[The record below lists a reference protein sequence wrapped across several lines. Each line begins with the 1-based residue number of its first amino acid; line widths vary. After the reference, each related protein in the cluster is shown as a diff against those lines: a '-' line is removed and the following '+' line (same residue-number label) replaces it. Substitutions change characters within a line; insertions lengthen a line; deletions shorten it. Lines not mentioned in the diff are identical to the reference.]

1 MPELRQTT
9 FNEVPGVPMS
19 SPNEPH
25 MAVVLLLDTSG
36 SMYGE
41 PIRRLNEAVSMFK
54 EQTIMDELAKK
65 RVDVAVIEFNDD
77 ARVVQDFVPLTQLQP
92 VSLEAIGCTAMG
104 KGINMAIDK
113 VKERTHLYSSMGTP
127 AFKPWI
133 FMISDGAPTDDISAA
148 RDRIRDEETKGEV
161 GKLKFWAVGVPGF
174 SKEVLTSLT
183 KRCIALD
190 EADFTGIFNW
200 LSDSMVR
207 ISDSQVGTDNI
218 KLADLPSNA
227 QVIPSDW

>member
-1 MPELRQTT
+1 
-9 FNEVPGVPMS
+9 
-19 SPNEPH
+19 
-25 MAVVLLLDTSG
+25 
-36 SMYGE
+36 
-41 PIRRLNEAVSMFK
+41 
-54 EQTIMDELAKK
+54 
-65 RVDVAVIEFNDD
+65 
-77 ARVVQDFVPLTQLQP
+77 
-92 VSLEAIGCTAMG
+92 
-104 KGINMAIDK
+104 MAIDK